1 MDHSKRAAQIFLFIF
16 ALPFFGAGLFALF
29 SGLAAALSDDPQRQW
44 LLVFPGLAFTFIG
57 GALLTGATV
66 GFKKMKQA
74 EIIRG
79 EHPTEPWL
87 WREDWSRG
95 RSNSKTKTSMLSAW
109 VISVVWLL
117 VSSPVLFV
125 ISPEQFRKD
134 PKTLVGLLF
143 PVAGVL
149 MLVWAVRETMR
160 WLEFGKTYFDMPI
173 VPLVVG
179 RDLRG
184 TIQARFLNVPAKGV
198 QLKLSCI
205 HRTVSGSGNSRTT
218 QEKIVWR
225 DEKTVRPEQL
235 SLGPIG
241 TSIPVEFSIPADG
254 NSTDNTD
261 PRSTIVWLLEADADV
276 PGVDYKDLF
285 EIPVFRTRDTPQI
298 PVQHQGPVSA
308 PAHFTIVVRPGSD
321 GGTEF
326 YFPAARNKGF
336 AMGTLLFSV
345 IWGGAIA
352 GMIYLRAPF
361 LFPVVFGLFEL
372 LMVYI
377 TLDLL
382 VGTSTV
388 VLSEG
393 VVRVRSGW
401 LGSGTVQEIPFA
413 QITSIQTAITAQQGG
428 ATGTPY
434 YDIQL
439 VTTGGKKVTL
449 GKTVRDK
456 QEADWLVTEMARL
469 ALAKLLAM
477 NAAAR

>member
-1 MDHSKRAAQIFLFIF
+1 MNQSNRGAQIFLFIF
-16 ALPFFGAGLFALF
+16 ALPFFGGGLITLFAGLT
-29 SGLAAALSDDPQRQW
+29 AALNEDPQRRW
-44 LLVFPGLAFTFIG
+44 LLIFPGLAFTFIG
-57 GALLTGATV
+57 GALLAAATL
-66 GFKKMKQA
+66 GFKKMKQVG
-74 EIIRG
+74 IVRG
-79 EHPTEPWL
+79 EHPGQPWL

-109 VISVVWLL
+109 VISTVWLL

-134 PKTLVGLLF
+134 PKTLIGLLF

-173 VPLVVG
+173 VPFVVG

-225 DEKTVRPEQL
+225 DEKTVPPEQL

-241 TSIPVEFSIPADG
+241 TSIPVEFSIPVDG

-285 EIPVFRTRDTPQI
+285 ELPVFRTKDTPQT
-298 PVQHQGPVSA
+298 PAHYQNSVST
-308 PAHFTIVVRPGSD
+308 PAHFTIVVRPGSN

-345 IWGGAIA
+345 MWGGAIA
-352 GMIYLRAPF
+352 GMIYLRAPV

-388 VLSEG
+388 VIGDG

-401 LGSGTVQEIPFA
+401 LGSGTVQEISFA
-413 QITSIQTAITAQQGG
+413 QIANFQTAITAQQGG

-439 VTTGGKKVTL
+439 VTTGGNKVTL

-456 QEADWLVTEMARL
+456 QEADWLVTEMGRL
-469 ALAKLLAM
+469 AKPMAM
-477 NAAAR
+477 SAVMG